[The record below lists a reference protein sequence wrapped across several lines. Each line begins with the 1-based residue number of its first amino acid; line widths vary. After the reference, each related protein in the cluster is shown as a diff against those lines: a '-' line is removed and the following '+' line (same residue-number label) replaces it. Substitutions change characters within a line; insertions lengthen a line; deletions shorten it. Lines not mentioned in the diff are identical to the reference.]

1 MRFSQP
7 KREEISL
14 GISIAPLID
23 IVFLL
28 LIFFMLTSHF
38 EVTSGV
44 DITLP
49 STSEKGSNQSAD
61 NLIVAIDKT
70 GTCYLKDEKVTLRDL
85 YLSLKGSTVQKRI
98 NVVLQADRDVR
109 HGYVVRVM
117 DLAKRAGVSSIIISA
132 QWKPEKVF

>member
-38 EVTSGV
+38 ETISGIDIRLP
-44 DITLP
+44 DIT
-49 STSEKGSNQSAD
+49 EKGRDRSDDSVVVV
-61 NLIVAIDKT
+61 LDKA
-70 GTCYLKDEKVTLRDL
+70 GTCYLQEEKVTLKDL
-85 YLSLKGSTVQKRI
+85 YVRLQQMTQENKVSLM
-98 NVVLQADRDVR
+98 LQADQDVR
-109 HGYVVRVM
+109 HGLVVKVM
-117 DLAKRAGVSSIIISA
+117 DLAKNAGVNSIVIAA
-132 QWKPEKVF
+132 QWEPEKVY